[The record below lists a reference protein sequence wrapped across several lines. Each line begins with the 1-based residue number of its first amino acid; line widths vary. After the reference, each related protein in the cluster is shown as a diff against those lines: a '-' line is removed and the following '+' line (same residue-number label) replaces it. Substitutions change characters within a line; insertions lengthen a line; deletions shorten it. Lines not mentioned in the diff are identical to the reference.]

1 MWSVGCTFVELCSLC
16 EMCATTELLAISSPV
31 LSELIQTTP
40 FSGWCVVLDS
50 WELGAHTYDGAS
62 SRSHPLAHDKNGWVR
77 HLIQFN
83 SIFLQYLRWSLQTS
97 VVIPLSF
104 AVILRLTVF
113 LVFRWTS
120 ILLTNLNSPQK
131 YSVDDCRSASDME
144 ESWTGLKGLYEESI
158 RAVRRLPRLRIWSCT
173 MWIILK
179 GFLLVFYKVCWSLN
193 LQKAYSEECTQAS
206 FRHRV

>member
-1 MWSVGCTFVELCSLC
+1 MWSVGCIFVELCSLC

-97 VVIPLSF
+97 VNLIMHHVDYSEGLLIG
-104 AVILRLTVF
+104 F
-113 LVFRWTS
+113 LQGLLKFEPSKGLQRRMHSS
-120 ILLTNLNSPQK
+120 ILSSQSLTGACK
-131 YSVDDCRSASDME
+131 TFAAC
-144 ESWTGLKGLYEESI
+144 
-158 RAVRRLPRLRIWSCT
+158 C
-173 MWIILK
+173 
-179 GFLLVFYKVCWSLN
+179 F
-193 LQKAYSEECTQAS
+193 
-206 FRHRV
+206 